1 MDDLAGTE
9 WSIVRIGTEDGMR
22 ESVEGRKRPS
32 IAFHGEGRFSGTTG
46 CNDFFGTFDVTDH
59 GLEAGPVALT
69 RMMCDEN
76 LMMQE
81 RHITAAIDATR
92 AVEMHEGVPVLVDED
107 GRPVLEMA
115 FSDSV

>member
-1 MDDLAGTE
+1 
-9 WSIVRIGTEDGMR
+9 
-22 ESVEGRKRPS
+22 
-32 IAFHGEGRFSGTTG
+32 
-46 CNDFFGTFDVTDH
+46 
-59 GLEAGPVALT
+59 VALT

-115 FSDSV
+115 FSGSV